1 LTSPARKRI
10 TPLDIPI
17 GELERIEAWAGVRVE
32 DWPDG
37 VPSLAGLFGRLYAAA
52 NGLDYATVSTTMTF
66 RQLAA
71 EVGLGDDD
79 DGEGSA
85 PAEGDPTPA
94 GP

>member
-10 TPLDIPI
+10 TPLDIPL

-32 DWPDG
+32 NW
-37 VPSLAGLFGRLYAAA
+37 PSLAGLFGRLYAAA
-52 NGLDYATVSTTMTF
+52 EGLDYATVSTTMTF
-66 RQLAA
+66 RQLA
-71 EVGLGDDD
+71 EHVGLGDDE
-79 DGEGSA
+79 GEGSA